1 MRCVALRDSSMCD
14 QWMAQRVELLGSV
27 IILITGLVSVLGKHF
42 GTAFLDDQPSLA
54 SLAVRVERHTGV
66 TCSLSLPRRCGASL

>member
-1 MRCVALRDSSMCD
+1 
-14 QWMAQRVELLGSV
+14 MAQRVELLGSV

-54 SLAVRVERHTGV
+54 SLAVRVE
-66 TCSLSLPRRCGASL
+66 